1 MQLFCTC
8 NENSRKI
15 LVKDLTLTNVGSLQP
30 AALLKI
36 PPHEFFKDIDRSITT
51 PCFKE

>member
-1 MQLFCTC
+1 MPAKEFAFTKVA
-8 NENSRKI
+8 N
-15 LVKDLTLTNVGSLQP
+15 LQH

-36 PPHEFFKDIDRSITT
+36 PPNEFFKDIDHNNRT